1 MQYKIPVQIENEDT
15 IFMGLSLRQIIILMI
30 GGGFAYMIFKSL
42 EGGIGPEIAAIP
54 AILIVVIALF
64 IALFRNAEMTF
75 LPFILNL
82 VRLNLNTNV
91 RIWSKGTDSF
101 SNLAVGYVSS
111 YATISAKHET
121 KWHYTEVQD
130 EVSERL
136 AKL

>member
-15 IFMGLSLRQIIILMI
+15 IFMGLSLRQIIIIMI

-42 EGGIGPEIAAIP
+42 EGGIGPEIASIP
-54 AILIVVIALF
+54 AILVLLIAAF

-82 VRLNLNTNV
+82 IRLNLNTNV

-101 SNLAVGYVSS
+101 SNLEVGYVRLL
-111 YATISAKHET
+111 ANAKTKMES

-130 EVSERL
+130 EVSEKL

>member
-42 EGGIGPEIAAIP
+42 EGGIGPQIAAIP
-54 AILIVVIALF
+54 AVLIVLIALF

-82 VRLNLNTNV
+82 IRLNLNTNV

-101 SNLAVGYVSS
+101 SNLEVGYVTS
-111 YATISAKHET
+111 YSTIST
-121 KWHYTEVQD
+121 KTEM
-130 EVSERL
+130 
-136 AKL
+136 K